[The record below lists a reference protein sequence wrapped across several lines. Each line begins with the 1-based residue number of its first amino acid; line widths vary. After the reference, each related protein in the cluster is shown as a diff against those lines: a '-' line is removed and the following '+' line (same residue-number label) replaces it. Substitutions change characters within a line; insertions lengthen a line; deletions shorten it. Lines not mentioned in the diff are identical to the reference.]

1 MLVTGDSLSSS
12 SSLASLAS
20 SSDAPSSL
28 TAGGGGYFY
37 KQIRGEVSRYCKAR
51 QTIFSDPVVQKQIEF
66 CVSAYLSNHH
76 CRDFTP
82 ALVPLCGPFIYVFQH
97 ESLALLAYTRM
108 LDMMGTYV
116 CAREQYL
123 LALLVCP
130 ASWHSSKR
138 SAKLKYTNYKS
149 ATMKKAQSKTH
160 DCVCDANAKK
170 AFMAVKI

>member
-1 MLVTGDSLSSS
+1 MTGDSLSSS

-28 TAGGGGYFY
+28 IATGGGGYFY

-51 QTIFSDPVVQKQIEF
+51 QTIFSDPVLQKQIEF

-82 ALVPLCGPFIYVFQH
+82 ALVPLCGPFIHVFQH

-108 LDMMGTYV
+108 LDMMGTSGLCTKAISSTLSV
-116 CAREQYL
+116 ARGQ
-123 LALLVCP
+123 
-130 ASWHSSKR
+130 R
-138 SAKLKYTNYKS
+138 S
-149 ATMKKAQSKTH
+149 
-160 DCVCDANAKK
+160 
-170 AFMAVKI
+170 